1 MTATYE
7 LVFSSSDSGSTDSG
21 STDGGPGDVVLVHPT
36 GATGPGGSP
45 VYRDESGIIQV
56 EINDNCE
63 ARLLSTSAYQR
74 HRRVE
79 RCRRVAAA

>member
-1 MTATYE
+1 M
-7 LVFSSSDSGSTDSG
+7 VFSSTDSG
-21 STDGGPGDVVLVHPT
+21 SADDGGPGDVVLVHPS

-79 RCRRVAAA
+79 GCRRVAAG